1 MLLAFFLIDKL
12 TLEILEQVRKLPK
25 EATHLH
31 SQLQARLFAVPLVQK
46 LQPQERMPGSK
57 LMTS

>member
-1 MLLAFFLIDKL
+1 MLPAFFLIAKL
-12 TLEILEQVRKLPK
+12 TLEILEQVRKLRK
-25 EATHLH
+25 EGPHLH

-46 LQPQERMPGSK
+46 LQAQERMPGNK